1 MNDEEPMFSASTYNA
16 TIDEDVRED
25 TIVVR
30 LTASDGDTAPN
41 AMLQYQITSI
51 AGGVRILRH

>member
-1 MNDEEPMFSASTYNA
+1 MFSVSTYNA

-25 TIVVR
+25 MIVVR

-51 AGGVRILRH
+51 AGGVRPLSL